1 MMLTLVGLVVGLV
14 LLISLILSLR
24 YRAPKRDR
32 AAILYSRFVK
42 RSGLE
47 PVTGETPAVFAARVE
62 SDSKIPAEK
71 ICEITDTY
79 LDARY
84 GPTDPAMLRKLESA
98 ISALR

>member
-1 MMLTLVGLVVGLV
+1 
-14 LLISLILSLR
+14 LR

-42 RSGLE
+42 RSGVDL
-47 PVTGETPAVFAARVE
+47 VTGETPAVFAARAG
-62 SDSKIPAEK
+62 SDSPIPADK
-71 ICEITDTY
+71 INQITDTY

-84 GPTDPAMLRKLESA
+84 GPTNLAALQKLESA